1 MHREK
6 GTMLLQ
12 QYLWRYR
19 ANACALHRMC
29 YSFESL
35 ILTVSAAANHT
46 LTERLSCTILLFH
59 SLLQTLQVYE
69 AKLRT
74 GEDVVIKV
82 QKPNAATVLK
92 TDLSFMYVLSR
103 LVELVN
109 PEFANRLSLSDIV
122 GDIRK

>member
-1 MHREK
+1 
-6 GTMLLQ
+6 
-12 QYLWRYR
+12 
-19 ANACALHRMC
+19 
-29 YSFESL
+29 
-35 ILTVSAAANHT
+35 
-46 LTERLSCTILLFH
+46 
-59 SLLQTLQVYE
+59 VYE

-103 LVELVN
+103 LIELVN